1 MHLQAKSAS
10 EKEPFCLAVYM
21 EMASLRSAIMIFL
34 DASDAT
40 ASNAIVKI
48 HTQTGWLYREG
59 EGHGGTVH
67 GSNYSKLN
75 ECPQVK

>member
-34 DASDAT
+34 DALDAT
-40 ASNAIVKI
+40 ASNTIVKI
-48 HTQTGWLYREG
+48 HTHRQA
-59 EGHGGTVH
+59 
-67 GSNYSKLN
+67 GSIEKGKGIEARSTEAIIAN
-75 ECPQVK
+75 